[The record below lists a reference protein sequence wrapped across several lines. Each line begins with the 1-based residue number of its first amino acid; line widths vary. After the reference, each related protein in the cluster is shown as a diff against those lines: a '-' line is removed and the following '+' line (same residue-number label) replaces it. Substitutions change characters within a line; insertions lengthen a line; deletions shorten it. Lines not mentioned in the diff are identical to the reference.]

1 MLSYSIF
8 YMILER
14 FLPSYA
20 KARRAEKVTNHRTLR
35 SEQIAHQ
42 IDRREFLR
50 RCLTLLEVGAAATL
64 LPACAEP
71 SIQTGSAGGQQP
83 EQAPPIVAQA
93 EVIKADFQPVE
104 QNAEP
109 NTQTNP
115 ETNDKKKPAG
125 WIVSEVPL
133 EGRLLSSVTSS
144 NYSGAGDNEEYNID
158 RMGELL
164 YNGILLPPGAR
175 IGIFEGA
182 GMHDYPFIEREFKEV
197 GKLADGVCVTAA
209 LLLHAAKDL
218 RQNPNFREISVNLHQ
233 LREETGISSEIQFAS
248 PQSFDVSYYD
258 HTGDW
263 PAYYTP
269 PYPGGKDV
277 AFYWLGSDYWDVTYA
292 NYTNKTLIVRVR
304 NNNNGG
310 EKTQTV
316 EILEA

>member
-14 FLPSYA
+14 FLPSYI
-20 KARRAEKVTNHRTLR
+20 KASRAEKVVNQRTLQN
-35 SEQIAHQ
+35 EQIAQQ
-42 IDRREFLR
+42 IPRREFLR
-50 RCLTLLEVGAAATL
+50 RCLTLLEVSAAATL

-71 SIQTGSAGGQQP
+71 AIQTGSPGSQP
-83 EQAPPIVAQA
+83 DAPPIIAQA
-93 EVIKADFQPVE
+93 EVIKADFQPV
-104 QNAEP
+104 NPNTEP

-115 ETNDKKKPAG
+115 EASDGKNPTG

-144 NYSGAGDNEEYNID
+144 DYSGAGDNEEYNID

-164 YNGILLPPGAR
+164 YNGIVLPPGAR

-182 GMHDYPFIEREFKEV
+182 GMHDYPFIEREFKTV

-209 LLLHAAKDL
+209 LLVHAVKDL
-218 RQNPNFREISVNLHQ
+218 RQNPDFRDISVNLHQ
-233 LREETGISSEIQFAS
+233 LREETGVSSEIQFAA
-248 PQSFDVSYYD
+248 PNSFDVSYYD

-269 PYPGGKDV
+269 PYPGSKDV
-277 AFYWLGSDYWDVTYA
+277 AFLWLGSDYWDVTYA